1 MCECTFLELHVGMQ
15 INLGCLRRFVTEP
28 ESDHALVYTAPQ
40 QVHGCRV
47 SERVRRHRLW
57 YERGT
62 GLTRGSSM
70 ARHEPL
76 KCIGAEMSA
85 ARTGEDGIAGLC
97 VLPR

>member
-1 MCECTFLELHVGMQ
+1 MCECAFLELHVGMQ

-28 ESDHALVYTAPQ
+28 ESDHAQVHTAPE

-47 SERVRRHRLW
+47 SQRVRRHGLG

-70 ARHEPL
+70 PRHEPL
-76 KCIGAEMSA
+76 KCIGAKTPT
-85 ARTGEDGIAGLC
+85 ARTGENGIAWLS